1 MIVNF
6 QSITS
11 LSKIN
16 AKLTPVISE
25 TVQLLKLRVA
35 GTGYSSNWP
44 VSQMKNTS
52 HLKIMEKKKRRKQKI
67 RHAVD
72 TFQK

>member
-16 AKLTPVISE
+16 AKLTLVISE
-25 TVQLLKLRVA
+25 TVHLLKLRVA
-35 GTGYSSNWP
+35 ETGYSSNWP
-44 VSQMKNTS
+44 VSKMNTPQ
-52 HLKIMEKKKRRKQKI
+52 LKIMKKKKRRKQKI
-67 RHAVD
+67 RRAMD
-72 TFQK
+72 MFQK